1 VCVRTSWPPRTQS
14 NDDARR
20 YKSGCPHHET
30 HTHKILGSSLNDA
43 ICNLFSR
50 LRSVEESEP
59 FFQVPWVCYH
69 SFCPQFAQNSF
80 PGGFTVPHLGQDRLW
95 GPVCCGAGR
104 RPRPLIESAAN
115 RITRMASAAIM
126 SRLFCCNMPNTS
138 PGAAVG
144 VAAACVCVCAG
155 LTIRTTLAVL
165 VIPPPDPVMVNVN
178 DPVGELLGIVRGN
191 VEE

>member
-1 VCVRTSWPPRTQS
+1 MCVCVCLTVAHTTQNQSKNDGS
-14 NDDARR
+14 NHDARTMIA
-20 YKSGCPHHET
+20 T
-30 HTHKILGSSLNDA
+30 HSPKILGSSLNDA
-43 ICNLFSR
+43 ICILFSR
-50 LRSVEESEP
+50 LRSVEQSEP
-59 FFQVPWVCYH
+59 FFQVPWVCYR
-69 SFCPQFAQNSF
+69 SLCPQFAQNSF

-144 VAAACVCVCAG
+144 VAAACICVCG
-155 LTIRTTLAVL
+155 LTSKPR
-165 VIPPPDPVMVNVN
+165 
-178 DPVGELLGIVRGN
+178 
-191 VEE
+191 